1 MQELREVNN
10 QLNIKIKEDNLIIEE
25 FKKLLK

>member
-1 MQELREVNN
+1 MSELREVNN

-25 FKKLLK
+25 LKKLLK